1 MRIPQFLLKTASVAA
16 LLPATANAQEAS
28 RLEAMIDKQEGRRS
42 EKSVFDGDF
51 VIVGVG
57 LAAAPTY
64 EGSDNSR
71 ALPLIGVTG
80 EVRGVSFTIRGP
92 SLTFDIVT
100 IDLSPKVSVSLR
112 PQIRYR
118 PGRSGNLKD
127 DVVERLGKLDGLV
140 EAGGRIT
147 FGVDE
152 ILSRKDKLSFGV
164 SVRSDVSGKGGG
176 YVITPSATYRLPVS
190 RALAF
195 GFLVSTQF
203 INGKYANYEYGID
216 VQGAT
221 DSGLPVFEGK
231 GGFKEWSVGVATAY
245 DLSGNVLDGGMSI
258 AGGVIYSRLHGSA
271 ARTPITSIRGSRDQW
286 FAGAGLAYIF

>member
-1 MRIPQFLLKTASVAA
+1 MRIPGHLFKIAAVAVFV
-16 LLPATANAQEAS
+16 PATANAQEVS
-28 RLEAMIDKQEGRRS
+28 RLPEATDKQEGRRS

-57 LAAAPTY
+57 VASAPTY
-64 EGSDNSR
+64 EGSNNSR

-80 EVRGVSFTIRGP
+80 EVSGVSFTIRGP
-92 SLTFDIVT
+92 SLTFDLVT

-112 PQIRYR
+112 PQVRYR
-118 PGRSGNLKD
+118 FGRSGNLKD
-127 DVVERLGKLDGLV
+127 DVVAKLGKLDGVV
-140 EAGGRIT
+140 EAGGRVS

-164 SVRSDVSGKGGG
+164 SVRSDISGKGGG
-176 YVITPSATYRLPVS
+176 SVVTPSATYRLPVS

-203 INGKYANYEYGID
+203 IDGDYADYEYGID
-216 VQGAT
+216 AQGSS
-221 DSGLPVFEGK
+221 DSGLPMFRGK
-231 GGFKEWSVGVATAY
+231 GGFKDWTVGVATAY
-245 DLSGNVLDGGMSI
+245 DLSGNVLDGGLSV
-258 AGGVIYSRLHGSA
+258 AGGVIYTRLHGSA
-271 ARTPITSIRGSRDQW
+271 ANTPITSIRGSRDQW